1 MNVLIISANTL
12 PMSPVGAA
20 YIAGAALDAGHRVA
34 VFDCLKDQGDEH
46 RFLACLTH
54 FEPDVVAISI
64 PLVTSDIPKN
74 PLKTGFVFTD
84 IRPMLIRL
92 VAIVRQQT
100 DALVVAGGGGFN
112 YFPSDWLFCL
122 DIDFGLVGECEV
134 SFPQF
139 LDACSHE
146 KALRL
151 VPGIIIRSG
160 ENMYTRPW
168 QEITSLDA
176 MMPLP
181 AYHLFDTSFY
191 NRMNVPWGMVTKR
204 GCSFGC
210 SYCSSSF
217 APGQE
222 YRFKSL
228 DRIMKEIHH
237 IKDNTGASAVNFC
250 DTSFNCPI
258 THVKAL
264 CRTLTEAKID
274 IDWRSGTFK
283 PLGISPEFCKLLALS
298 GCTFVG
304 LSIETACSR
313 LLANMNRGYRKDD
326 IRSALDNLGE
336 SGIDHGISLVIG
348 GPGETMASIRETFD
362 LVESYPDI
370 KAVWIN
376 IGVFGLKRHMEN
388 MMPASEKS
396 SPKPGLF
403 EDAWYISPELDPDE
417 MEDFVDTL
425 GEHKNY
431 LVQINTPW
439 S

>member
-1 MNVLIISANTL
+1 
-12 PMSPVGAA
+12 
-20 YIAGAALDAGHRVA
+20 
-34 VFDCLKDQGDEH
+34 
-46 RFLACLTH
+46 
-54 FEPDVVAISI
+54 DVVAISI

-168 QEITSLDA
+168 QESTPLDA
-176 MMPLP
+176 MPLP
-181 AYHLFDTSFY
+181 AYHLFDTSIY

-298 GCTFVG
+298 GCTFAG

-396 SPKPGLF
+396 SQKPGLF
-403 EDAWYISPELDPDE
+403 QDAWYISPELDPDE